1 MTLRSKQYD
10 RNKIKTVKLTEA
22 EIRTVSDALNNYEG
36 DYQHSDSG
44 WKYSGLSKA
53 EIKRFYRVREK
64 LIGTPMPQIN
74 QDTWI

>member
-1 MTLRSKQYD
+1 M
-10 RNKIKTVKLTEA
+10 KTVKLTDA
-22 EIRTVSDALNNYEG
+22 EIRTISLALDNYEG

-64 LIGTPMPQIN
+64 LIGTPMPQPIE
-74 QDTWI
+74 DTWI